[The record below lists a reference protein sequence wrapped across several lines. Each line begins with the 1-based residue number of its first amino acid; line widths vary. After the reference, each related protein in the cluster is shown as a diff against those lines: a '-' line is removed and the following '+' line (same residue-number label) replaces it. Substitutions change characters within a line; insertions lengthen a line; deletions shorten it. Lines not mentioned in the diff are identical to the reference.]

1 MQNPASHG
9 GVLEVQA
16 ALSGGTTE
24 KDNEMTNTAQNPQ
37 LVNAAP
43 TGPPPFDGID
53 IDLAAWR
60 ATAAKLS
67 LRETGELLRSIIRAH
82 ASVRP
87 NREQRM
93 LLAIFTRLPDDCEVA
108 S

>member
-1 MQNPASHG
+1 M
-9 GVLEVQA
+9 
-16 ALSGGTTE
+16 
-24 KDNEMTNTAQNPQ
+24 DNTAQNAQ
-37 LVNAAP
+37 VVNALP
-43 TGPPPFDGID
+43 TGPPASFDGID
-53 IDLAAWR
+53 IDLNAWR

-82 ASVRP
+82 SSVRP